1 MNRIP
6 YFILRCTYSKC
17 RTLTTLPQPP
27 QVQSQWKRQR
37 GLRLFGLYLTAG
49 GALCLRETVW
59 RRLVMALHPD
69 RGGNVDTFQLVS
81 ELKRQLDA
89 GELLTV

>member
-1 MNRIP
+1 
-6 YFILRCTYSKC
+6 
-17 RTLTTLPQPP
+17 
-27 QVQSQWKRQR
+27 
-37 GLRLFGLYLTAG
+37 LTAG